1 MANINNPEIAQE
13 IKGYVDESNES
24 LIAKTVLGGQSVS
37 LFGLQTG
44 VKGATAINLLDTE
57 VTLQSALDCGFTP
70 EGSNKISRR
79 ILDPVYLKVN
89 MQWCDKNFLDTYAQ
103 HMVKIAAG
111 MKTLP
116 YAEDFTNGIVARV
129 NEALETMLYQGVANS
144 TKTEFDGLMTKV
156 AADVKTTLNPNGT
169 IKVDTSASTLS
180 AWDKLLAVYNAV
192 PEVAHKED
200 LVILVA
206 PSLYRA
212 FVQELVKANMYHY
225 DANDASASVKLPGTN
240 VSVIPVEGLIPNKAN
255 KGKEFILGLRKSNV
269 IYGTDMTNDQEKF
282 DFWYSKDDQVFKLAI
297 EFTAGVEYAFPEEIV
312 WADST
317 PVQNS

>member
-1 MANINNPEIAQE
+1 MAHINNPDIAQE

-44 VKGATAINLLDTE
+44 VKGDTAINLLDTDVE
-57 VTLQSALDCGFTP
+57 LQSALDCGFTP
-70 EGSNKISRR
+70 KGSNKISRR
-79 ILDPVYLKVN
+79 VLKPVYLKVN

-116 YAEDFTNGIVARV
+116 YAEEFTAGIVARV
-129 NEALETMLYQGVANS
+129 NEALETMLYQGVADVG
-144 TKTEFDGLMTKV
+144 KTEFDGLI
-156 AADVKTTLNPNGT
+156 TLLGKEST
-169 IKVDTSASTLS
+169 AIKVGTNTGTAYE
-180 AWDKLLAVYNAV
+180 KLLKVYNAV
-192 PEVAHKED
+192 PEVAHKDD

-206 PSLYRA
+206 PSLYRE

-225 DANDASASVKLPGTN
+225 DANDANAQTYLPGTS
-240 VSVIPVEGLIPNKAN
+240 VPVIPVEGLIPTTAN
-255 KGKEFILGLRKSNV
+255 AGKEFILALRKSNV
-269 IYGTDMTNDQEKF
+269 IFGTDMSNDQEKF
-282 DFWYSKDDQVFKLAI
+282 DFWYSSDDQVFKLAI
-297 EFTAGVEYAFPEEIV
+297 EFTAGVQFAYPEEIV

-317 PVQNS
+317 AV

>member
-24 LIAKTVLGGQSVS
+24 LIAKTVLGGQSVG

-57 VTLQSALDCGFTP
+57 VALQSALDCGFTP
-70 EGSNKISRR
+70 SGKNKISRR

-89 MQWCDKNFLDTYAQ
+89 MEWCDKNFLDTYAQ

-116 YAEDFTNGIVARV
+116 YAEEFTSHIVAKV
-129 NEALETMLYQGVANS
+129 NAELEKMLYQGVENS
-144 TKTEFDGLMTKV
+144 SKTQFNGILALLAKAETDAPGSTNKVTLTKT
-156 AADVKTTLNPNGT
+156 
-169 IKVDTSASTLS
+169 S
-180 AWDKLLAVYNAV
+180 AWDKIAEIYAHV
-192 PEVAHKED
+192 PEEAHKED
-200 LVILVA
+200 LVILVNPA
-206 PSLYRA
+206 LYRE

-225 DANDASASVKLPGTN
+225 DANDANVQTYLPGTS
-240 VSVIPVEGLIPNKAN
+240 VPVIPVEGLIGTSN
-255 KGKEFILGLRKSNV
+255 ILALRKSNV
-269 IYGTDMTNDQEKF
+269 IFGTDMTNDQEKF

-297 EFTAGVEYAFPEEIV
+297 EFTAGVQVAYPDEIT
-312 WADST
+312 WA
-317 PVQNS
+317 

>member
-1 MANINNPEIAQE
+1 MARINNPEIEQE

-44 VKGATAINLLDTE
+44 VKGATAINLLNTD

-70 EGSNKISRR
+70 KGSNKISRR

-89 MQWCDKNFLDTYAQ
+89 MEWCDKNFLDTYAQ

-116 YAEDFTNGIVARV
+116 YAEEFTSHIIAKV
-129 NEALETMLYQGVANS
+129 NAALETMLYQGKVNAQ
-144 TKTEFDGLMTKV
+144 KTEFNGIMTIVSTSGSGAIKV
-156 AADVKTTLNPNGT
+156 ATNTGT
-169 IKVDTSASTLS
+169 AQE
-180 AWDKLLAVYNAV
+180 KLLKVYKAV
-192 PEVAHKED
+192 PEVAHKDD

-206 PSLYRA
+206 PSLYRE

-225 DANDASASVKLPGTN
+225 DANDAAASIKLPGTN
-240 VSVIPVEGLIPNKAN
+240 VSIIPVEGLIPTTAN
-255 KGKEFILGLRKSNV
+255 AGKEFILALRKSNV
-269 IYGTDMTNDQEKF
+269 IFGTDMTNDQEKF
-282 DFWYSKDDQVFKLAI
+282 DFWYSSDDQVFKLAI
-297 EFTAGVEYAFPEEIV
+297 EFTAGVQIAYPDEVV
-312 WADST
+312 WADGSAA
-317 PVQNS
+317 

>member
-116 YAEDFTNGIVARV
+116 YAEDFTAHIVAKV
-129 NEALETMLYQGVANS
+129 NAELEKMLYQGTANS
-144 TKTEFDGLMTKV
+144 SKTEFDGIVTLLGKEEAASAGSTNKV
-156 AADVKTTLNPNGT
+156 TLTQTT
-169 IKVDTSASTLS
+169 
-180 AWDKLLAVYNAV
+180 AWGKIGEIYANV
-192 PEVAHKED
+192 PEEVHKDD
-200 LVILVA
+200 LVILVNPA
-206 PSLYRA
+206 LYRE

-225 DANDASASVKLPGTN
+225 DANDANAQTYLPGTS
-240 VSVIPVEGLIPNKAN
+240 VPVIPVEGLIGTSN
-255 KGKEFILGLRKSNV
+255 ILALRKSNV
-269 IYGTDMTNDQEKF
+269 IFGTDMTNDQEKF

-297 EFTAGVEYAFPEEIV
+297 EFTAGVQIV
-312 WADST
+312 YPDEVTWA
-317 PVQNS
+317 